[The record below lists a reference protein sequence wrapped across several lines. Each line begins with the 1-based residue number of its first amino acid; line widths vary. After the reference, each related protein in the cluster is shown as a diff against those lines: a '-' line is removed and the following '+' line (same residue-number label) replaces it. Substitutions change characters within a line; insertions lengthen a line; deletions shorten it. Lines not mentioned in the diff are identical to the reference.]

1 MTDGEAGACAVCL
14 SAQPERKLTT
24 SKATAENCLFMCF
37 VLKICIG
44 VYWAMLRAVPAA
56 GLNCTAQA
64 NQITTAAV
72 TSKHNRASFSSDDR
86 LGVAANRVE

>member
-1 MTDGEAGACAVCL
+1 MAERAR
-14 SAQPERKLTT
+14 AQFVSWRNRKGSSPT

-86 LGVAANRVE
+86 LGVAAKRVE